1 MTMTHG
7 QRSEPEN
14 SGPDARP
21 PPPAQIAAPAAQGVS
36 GAPNSARRAELEQDI
51 THLMEVVPSVIKL
64 LKDRVHAAE
73 AEAPETSAIGDLSLS
88 QVKALAALDRGECVM
103 SDLARRFNVSGPT
116 MTGIVDGL
124 VQRGYVER
132 KRDRADRRCVY
143 LTLTDAGA
151 EVRRISRQR
160 YMVALR
166 EFLRPLSDEQL
177 ETVVLAGHYLGAL
190 LRQEGGAPLP
200 RAEAAPAAD

>member
-7 QRSEPEN
+7 LRGESEN

-21 PPPAQIAAPAAQGVS
+21 HPPAAQIATPPAAGA
-36 GAPNSARRAELEQDI
+36 GAPTSARRAELEQDI

-103 SDLARRFNVSGPT
+103 SDLARHFNVSGPT

-132 KRDRADRRCVY
+132 KRDRAD
-143 LTLTDAGA
+143 GA
-151 EVRRISRQR
+151 AS
-160 YMVALR
+160 
-166 EFLRPLSDEQL
+166 
-177 ETVVLAGHYLGAL
+177 T
-190 LRQEGGAPLP
+190 
-200 RAEAAPAAD
+200 